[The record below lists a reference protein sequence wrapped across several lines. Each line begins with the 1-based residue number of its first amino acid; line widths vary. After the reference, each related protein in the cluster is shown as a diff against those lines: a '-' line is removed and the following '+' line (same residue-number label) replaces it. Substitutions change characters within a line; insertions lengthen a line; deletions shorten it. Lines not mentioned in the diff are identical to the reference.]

1 MSFFD
6 KFSDF
11 STIHGW
17 LNVLDIILV
26 IFLIYQVFKFVR
38 GTAAIRI
45 FLGAIAIYSIWK
57 TTEFLQMELLHE
69 ILGQFIGVGVI
80 ALIIVFQQEIRKFL
94 LLIASPKIYNRFWLT
109 KWMFRFKRPNDEDEE
124 IMKDPIVNACERL
137 SKSKT
142 GALLV
147 VTKDYDLE
155 IYKSLGENIDS
166 ELNENLLEAIFHKES
181 PLHDGAVLI
190 SDNRIVAARC
200 VLPVSD
206 RQDIPPQLGLR
217 HRAAVGVTENSNA
230 IAIVVSE
237 QNGAISVCNGG
248 KLKNNVSLIRLRE
261 LINFLPE

>member
-1 MSFFD
+1 MSLFER
-6 KFSDF
+6 FSDF

-17 LNVLDIILV
+17 LNALDIVLV
-26 IFLIYQVFKFVR
+26 LFLLYQMFKFVR

-45 FLGAIAIYSIWK
+45 FIGALAIYFIWQM
-57 TTEFLQMELLHE
+57 TEFLHMELLHE

-80 ALIIVFQQEIRKFL
+80 ALIVVFQQEIRKFL
-94 LLIASPKIYNRFWLT
+94 LLIASPKIYNRFMLT
-109 KWMFRFKRPNDEDEE
+109 KWMFRFKRQNEEEEE

-155 IYKSLGENIDS
+155 IYKSLGETIDS

-190 SDNRIVAARC
+190 ADNRIIAARC
-200 VLPVSD
+200 ILPVSD

-217 HRAAVGVTENSNA
+217 HRAAVGITENSNA

-237 QNGAISVCNGG
+237 QNGGISICNAG
-248 KLKNNVSLIRLRE
+248 KLKINVSLNRLRT